1 VEAEAAVAVR
11 IRYLQ
16 NQELGRERV
25 KQVDNRMKEQDHH
38 LLQNEVLGRGRVKE
52 GDVQT
57 KVRETL
63 LSSHSH

>member
-1 VEAEAAVAVR
+1 
-11 IRYLQ
+11 
-16 NQELGRERV
+16 
-25 KQVDNRMKEQDHH
+25 MKEQDHH